1 MNCLDFRRQLAAVP
15 EGLDADALAH
25 GADCT
30 RCAQARNEA
39 LAFESKLRD
48 VLAVPVPE
56 SLADRILLRQT
67 TEARRARGASR
78 RVLAWRIAAVL
89 VLAVAGGLLWREQ
102 ALSGPLPELA
112 VAHLAHE
119 PYALTSHA
127 RVPLEQV
134 RTMFA
139 ARGVALRGDPGEV
152 DYLNLCPIG
161 HDAAVHMV
169 VQTDRGP
176 VTVFYV
182 VGRHEATRAVWQ
194 RNGVVG
200 RSVPMAD
207 GTLLLLADHD
217 DRFDA
222 LERDWTQALDGARG
236 EALAQ
241 L

>member
-1 MNCLDFRRQLAAVP
+1 MSVENPPKSANRSQRTSMAAL
-15 EGLDADALAH
+15 E
-25 GADCT
+25 
-30 RCAQARNEA
+30 
-39 LAFESKLRD
+39 
-48 VLAVPVPE
+48 
-56 SLADRILLRQT
+56 T
-67 TEARRARGASR
+67 TKASR
-78 RVLAWRIAAVL
+78 TASCWDWSSSFGSA
-89 VLAVAGGLLWREQ
+89 
-102 ALSGPLPELA
+102 
-112 VAHLAHE
+112 
-119 PYALTSHA
+119 
-127 RVPLEQV
+127 
-134 RTMFA
+134 
-139 ARGVALRGDPGEV
+139 
-152 DYLNLCPIG
+152 IG

-207 GTLLLLADHD
+207 GTLLLLADYD

-222 LERDWTQALDGARG
+222 LERDWTQALDGASG